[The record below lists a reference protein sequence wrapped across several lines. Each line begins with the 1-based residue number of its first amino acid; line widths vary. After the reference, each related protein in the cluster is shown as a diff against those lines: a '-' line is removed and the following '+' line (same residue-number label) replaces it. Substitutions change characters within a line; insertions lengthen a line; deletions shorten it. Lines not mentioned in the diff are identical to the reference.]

1 MNNLEKWL
9 ISIEPEKV
17 IEEIQKRAC
26 SECPAAE
33 YCKNSPLNFCTEV
46 LYAWAKDTLSY
57 RCFAPGRC
65 KGRVVGVKRFDPY
78 IPAWCPKL
86 SKNGGVKQ

>member
-33 YCKNSPLNFCTEV
+33 YCKKLAVEL
-46 LYAWAKDTLSY
+46 LYGSSLCVGERGGGINGHGFRAKGHY
-57 RCFAPGRC
+57 AAP
-65 KGRVVGVKRFDPY
+65 
-78 IPAWCPKL
+78 
-86 SKNGGVKQ
+86 

>member
-17 IEEIQKRAC
+17 IEEIRKRAC

-33 YCKNSPLNFCTEV
+33 Y
-46 LYAWAKDTLSY
+46 
-57 RCFAPGRC
+57 
-65 KGRVVGVKRFDPY
+65 
-78 IPAWCPKL
+78 
-86 SKNGGVKQ
+86 

>member
-17 IEEIQKRAC
+17 IEEIRKRAC

-46 LYAWAKDTLSY
+46 LYAWAKEEALY
-57 RCFAPGRC
+57 RLFTGRD
-65 KGRVVGVKRFDPY
+65 RYRALVL
-78 IPAWCPKL
+78 A
-86 SKNGGVKQ
+86 Q

>member
-46 LYAWAKDTLSY
+46 LYAWAKEEALSVLCSRQMQGACRRRETL
-57 RCFAPGRC
+57 
-65 KGRVVGVKRFDPY
+65 
-78 IPAWCPKL
+78 
-86 SKNGGVKQ
+86 

>member
-46 LYAWAKDTLSY
+46 LYAWAKEEALFRSACSDFCLSTQ
-57 RCFAPGRC
+57 R
-65 KGRVVGVKRFDPY
+65 
-78 IPAWCPKL
+78 L
-86 SKNGGVKQ
+86 QT

>member
-17 IEEIQKRAC
+17 IEEIRKRAC

-33 YCKNSPLNFCTEV
+33 YCKNSLLNFCTEV
-46 LYAWAKDTLSY
+46 LYAWAKEEAL
-57 RCFAPGRC
+57 
-65 KGRVVGVKRFDPY
+65 
-78 IPAWCPKL
+78 
-86 SKNGGVKQ
+86 

>member
-26 SECPAAE
+26 SEGPAAE
-33 YCKNSPLNFCTEV
+33 YCKNSPLKFCTEV
-46 LYAWAKDTLSY
+46 LYAWAKEEAL
-57 RCFAPGRC
+57 
-65 KGRVVGVKRFDPY
+65 
-78 IPAWCPKL
+78 
-86 SKNGGVKQ
+86 

>member
-17 IEEIQKRAC
+17 IEEIRKRAC

-46 LYAWAKDTLSY
+46 LYAWAKRVRKNPGQSALRVRLFPCRVRRVSY
-57 RCFAPGRC
+57 GGYARQT
-65 KGRVVGVKRFDPY
+65 KGV
-78 IPAWCPKL
+78 
-86 SKNGGVKQ
+86 

>member
-1 MNNLEKWL
+1 MGKARRGKERGRLPEIYPRRRQRAVL
-9 ISIEPEKV
+9 EKV

-46 LYAWAKDTLSY
+46 LYAWAKEEAL
-57 RCFAPGRC
+57 
-65 KGRVVGVKRFDPY
+65 
-78 IPAWCPKL
+78 
-86 SKNGGVKQ
+86 

>member
-26 SECPAAE
+26 SECSAAE
-33 YCKNSPLNFCTEV
+33 YCKDSSLNSCAEV
-46 LYAWAKDTLSY
+46 LNAWMKEEAL
-57 RCFAPGRC
+57 
-65 KGRVVGVKRFDPY
+65 
-78 IPAWCPKL
+78 
-86 SKNGGVKQ
+86 